1 MAKRV
6 KPSDISKLTQEV
18 GRLSAELA
26 STLTGTDD
34 IRKQAKL
41 IHAVQSRLAVLG
53 ASLGGN
59 LGESARER
67 ILNYLKL
74 HVGQVVDGTEL
85 ATVAGIS
92 EYARRIRELRK
103 EHGWRVI
110 SGAPKQDEL
119 EEDESTGLPKM
130 KPDQYILLDANPDP
144 DAAEKWQLAN
154 SIRKG
159 PGSIR
164 DKILKYLRANV
175 GRPVDKEEL
184 RYVAQGSEWAR
195 RVRELR
201 TEYGWA
207 VMTRNTGRP
216 DLGVGMYVLEHQ
228 RQAEPHDRHIPE
240 KESQIAYERANYT
253 CEECGWNQS
262 KWRKETPRFLELH
275 HIVHHAKGGTN
286 TADNLRCLCN
296 VCHDELHKRE
306 RLA

>member
-1 MAKRV
+1 MAKRI
-6 KPSDISKLTQEV
+6 KPGDVNL
-18 GRLSAELA
+18 LSAETAALFNKLQGVLA
-26 STLTGTDD
+26 NTSDL
-34 IRKQAKL
+34 REQVK
-41 IHAVQSRLAVLG
+41 AVAAVHEPFLRLG

-59 LGESARER
+59 LGEDARSR
-67 ILNYLKL
+67 ILAYLVK
-74 HVGQVVDGTEL
+74 HVGQVIQGDEL
-85 ATVAGIS
+85 AVIAGIS
-92 EYARRIRELRK
+92 EYGRRIRELRH
-103 EHGWRVI
+103 EHGWRVV
-110 SGAPKQDEL
+110 SGAGKKEEQA
-119 EEDESTGLPKM
+119 EDEATGLPRM
-130 KPDQYILLDANPDP
+130 KPDQYLLLDDKRDP
-144 DAAEKWQLAN
+144 DMAEKWRMAN
-154 SIRKG
+154 AIRRGK
-159 PGSIR
+159 GSIQH
-164 DKILKYLRANV
+164 KILEYLKANV
-175 GRPVDKEEL
+175 GKPVDKEEL
-184 RYVAQGSEWAR
+184 RYVAKGSEWAR

-216 DLGVGMYVLEHQ
+216 DLGVGMYVLEHE

-253 CEECGWNQS
+253 CEECDWNQS